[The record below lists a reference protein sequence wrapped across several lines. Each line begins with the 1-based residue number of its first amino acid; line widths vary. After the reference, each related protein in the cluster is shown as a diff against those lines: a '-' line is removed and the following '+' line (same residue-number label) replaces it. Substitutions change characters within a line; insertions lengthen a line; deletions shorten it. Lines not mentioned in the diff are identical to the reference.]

1 MASSI
6 RFFRAPDKNENIEYK
21 TASVKNL
28 ENMEF
33 KFYEL
38 SRTDIIRKGELGI
51 HIDNAS
57 KTICTSAEIEFN
69 NDYVIVIDGREYNI
83 RAIYEELDE
92 DDNNYFRIK
101 PRKRSYLT
109 LVKDR

>member
-1 MASSI
+1 MVSII
-6 RFFRAPDKNENIEYK
+6 RFFRSQDKNENREYK
-21 TASVKNL
+21 IATIKNL
-28 ENMEF
+28 ENTEF

-38 SRTDIIRKGELGI
+38 SRTDIVRKGELKI

-69 NDYVIVIDGREYNI
+69 NDYIIVIDGLEYNI
-83 RAIYEELDE
+83 KSIYEELDE
-92 DDNNYFRIK
+92 DDNNFFGIK

-109 LVKDR
+109 LQRDR